1 MPRPSI
7 QPEERLRAV
16 ELLLLWEGRVSRARL
31 LELFAVHETMASRD
45 IAAFRS
51 AFPAACVPAPANK
64 AYIRTA
70 KLRPTLSEGNFGE
83 YEHLVGAGGGERSV
97 LVGIPNAVVRAD
109 VTPITYPD
117 HSALHQAIRS
127 GDAVSMTY
135 RSMNNP
141 MPHRRVI
148 RPHALI
154 KAGTRWH
161 VRAWCTTA
169 LAFRDFNLGR
179 ITQVEIMD
187 SSGMPAGDEDA
198 QWWTKVTMRL
208 VPHPLLS
215 PAQRQMVRD
224 EYMQGTTALVF
235 EVEMPLVHYVIQ
247 AYRAGLDPNHHQPPE
262 YILMVE
268 QPASLPAGSIWGR
281 GAEIGLA
288 GQ

>member
-51 AFPAACVPAPANK
+51 AFPEACVPAPSGK
-64 AYIRTA
+64 AYVRTA
-70 KLRPTLSEGNFGE
+70 KLRPTLSEGRFGE
-83 YEHLVGAGGGERSV
+83 YERLVGVGGEMSA
-97 LVGIPNAVVRAD
+97 LVGIPNAVVQAN
-109 VTPITYPD
+109 VTPITYLD
-117 HSALHQAIRS
+117 HSALHEAIRS

-135 RSMNNP
+135 RSMSQP
-141 MPHRRVI
+141 VPHRRTI

-161 VRAWCTTA
+161 VRGWCTTTA
-169 LAFRDFNLGR
+169 EFRDFNLGR
-179 ITQVEIMD
+179 ITQVEAVD
-187 SSGMPAGDEDA
+187 SFGMPAGDKDA
-198 QWWTKVTMRL
+198 QWSTRVTMRL
-208 VPHPLLS
+208 IPHPLLS
-215 PAQRQMVRD
+215 SAQRQMVRD

-247 AYRAGLDPNHHQPPE
+247 AYRAGLDPKRHMPPE

-268 QPASLPAGSIWGR
+268 RPESLPAGSIWGHS
-281 GAEIGLA
+281 AA
-288 GQ
+288 A